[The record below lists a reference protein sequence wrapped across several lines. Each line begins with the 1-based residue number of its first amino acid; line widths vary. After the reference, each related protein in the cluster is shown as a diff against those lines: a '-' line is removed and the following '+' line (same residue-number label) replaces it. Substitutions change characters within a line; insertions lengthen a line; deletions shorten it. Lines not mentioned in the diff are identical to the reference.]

1 MSAKEDENNRN
12 GGFNLNKDGVNC
24 LCCKFKK
31 IHIIKKQKTTTEHNK
46 VVVNVVEDRSS
57 FTVGN
62 RGTTPDDNIFKP
74 DETRQIGS
82 IEICDTGF
90 GKHTITPEQNE
101 ERIEKIETE
110 LVEIKKDV
118 NKLKLNK
125 MV

>member
-1 MSAKEDENNRN
+1 MSAKEDDNNSNKN

-24 LCCKFKK
+24 LCCKFRKNTYHK
-31 IHIIKKQKTTTEHNK
+31 ETNTTTEHNK

-57 FTVGN
+57 FKVGN

-90 GKHTITPEQNE
+90 GKHTITPEQ
-101 ERIEKIETE
+101 K
-110 LVEIKKDV
+110 
-118 NKLKLNK
+118 
-125 MV
+125 